1 MNPETISLLISSIEK
16 CNNNDDLKDIIQTT
30 TNIYTNVANKINL
43 TTKPKFRHQ
52 EKSKQNKKRDKKG
65 SKPWYNND
73 CRILKRNLNYLN
85 KAINRDPTNTYKRAL
100 YYKNLKRYKKTLKLK
115 RRRYEEQIM
124 EKMENLY
131 NENKNEFWKL
141 LKSMRGQLKR
151 EDLTQVDNFIEHF
164 KTLFNNKEA
173 NSTPQEENINTK
185 SNSSITNQHFE
196 SLNKTIDE
204 KEVRFTISNLK
215 HKKSPG
221 YDRISNEMLKC
232 TNTQGIKLLA
242 KLFNKI
248 LKTGNFPQEWNY
260 GLIKLI
266 HKGND
271 IYDPN
276 NYRGITLNS
285 CLGKLF
291 CTVLYN
297 RLAPILERENIYC
310 KEQGG
315 FRKKHRTT
323 DHIFLLRKFIREY
336 TMQNKILY
344 TCFVDFQKAFDSV
357 WRKALIQ
364 KLEQTGINGH
374 FLQIIKSIYET
385 TTNSLIFQEL
395 LSPKFTSNTGV
406 KQGDALSTILFN
418 LYINDLP
425 NIFKSDNSDPI
436 SIENTQINCL
446 KYADDLIIM
455 STSKNGLQH
464 CLNELDLY
472 CDKWKLQINTKKT
485 KVVLFN
491 RQGSLIKK
499 HKFHFKQKD
508 IEIVREYKYLGF
520 IFACSCSTTTGIT
533 NLINQAKKAW
543 FTIRLYLSSSKN
555 KKIETYLK
563 LYDTQIKPILL
574 YACEAWAD
582 SIKHLN
588 TENLLRKNKLEIFQI
603 SIFKQILGVS
613 RKTTNMSTLFELGRY
628 PLNINIQYQAIKYYM
643 RFPTLNKDRL
653 LYEAYEN
660 DIKLNSTGEQN
671 TFKTYIINILNN
683 LGLSYIWRNKQDEND
698 ELQEIKNNMILTRLT
713 DIFSQSIFDHI
724 NNTKSGK
731 LKFLSTVKETYGM
744 ENYLKIKN
752 YQNRRA
758 LTKLRTSSHRL
769 AIETGRW
776 VNAKRE
782 ERTCKQCNENKIEDE
797 NHLLFDCKAYT
808 EKRLTTFQFIQSQIG
823 IDLSCEI
830 RRTDNLKILFSS
842 NNINTMNALG
852 KFVKQSFEKRQ
863 ATS

>member
-1 MNPETISLLISSIEK
+1 MNPEVISLLISGIDK
-16 CNNNDDLKDIIQTT
+16 CKNNDDLKDIIQATA
-30 TNIYTNVANKINL
+30 NIYTNVANKINL
-43 TTKPKFRHQ
+43 ATKPKFKIR
-52 EKSKQNKKRDKKG
+52 EKSTQYKKRDKKG
-65 SKPWYNND
+65 NKPWYNND
-73 CRILKRNLNYLN
+73 CGVLKRNLNYLN
-85 KAINRDPTNTYKRAL
+85 KAINRDPTNTHKRTL
-100 YYKNLKRYKKTLKLK
+100 FYKNLKRYKKTLKL
-115 RRRYEEQIM
+115 RRHQYEEQIM

-131 NENKNEFWKL
+131 HENKNEFWKL
-141 LKSMRGQLKR
+141 LKSMRGQSRR
-151 EDLTQVDNFIEHF
+151 EDLPQIDNLIDHF
-164 KTLFNNKEA
+164 KTLFNKEEA
-173 NSTPQEENINTK
+173 NSTLQEENINA
-185 SNSSITNQHFE
+185 SNSSSSNNKKFE
-196 SLNKTIDE
+196 SLNKIIDE
-204 KEVRFTISNLK
+204 KEVRFTINNLK

-221 YDRISNEMLKC
+221 YDRVTNEMLKC
-232 TNTQGIKLLA
+232 TNTQGIKLLT

-291 CTVLYN
+291 CTILYN
-297 RLAPILERENIYC
+297 RLAPIFEQEKIYC

-323 DHIFLLRKFIREY
+323 DHIFLLRKIIRQY

-385 TTNSLIFQEL
+385 TTNSLIFHEL

-406 KQGDALSTILFN
+406 KQGDTLSTILFN

-425 NIFKSDNSDPI
+425 NIFKSDKSDPI

-520 IFACSCSTTTGIT
+520 VFACSCSTTIGIN

-543 FTIRLYLSSSKN
+543 FAIRHYLSSSKN
-555 KKIETYLK
+555 KNIETYLT

-588 TENLLRKNKLEIFQI
+588 TENLLRKNKLETFQI
-603 SIFKQILGVS
+603 SVFKQILGVS
-613 RKTTNMSTLFELGRY
+613 RKTTNMSILLELGRY
-628 PLNINIQYQAIKYYM
+628 PININIQYQAIKYYL

-660 DIKLNSTGEQN
+660 DKKLNSTGEQN
-671 TFKTYIINILNN
+671 TFITYITNILNN
-683 LGLSYIWRNKQDEND
+683 LGLSYIWRNQQDESD
-698 ELQEIKNNMILTRLT
+698 EVHETNNINILTRLT
-713 DIFSQSIFDHI
+713 DIFSQSILDHI
-724 NNTKSGK
+724 NNTNSGK
-731 LKFLSTVKETYGM
+731 LKFLSTVKEIYGM
-744 ENYLKIKN
+744 ENYLKIKS

-758 LTKLRTSSHRL
+758 LTKLRTSSHNL

-776 VNAKRE
+776 ANTKRE
-782 ERTCKQCNENKIEDE
+782 ERLCKQCNENKIEDE
-797 NHLLFDCKAYT
+797 NHLLFECKAYT
-808 EKRLTTFQFIQSQIG
+808 EKRLTTFQFIQSQLG

-830 RRTDNLKILFSS
+830 RKTDNLKILFSS
-842 NNINTMNALG
+842 NDINAMNALG